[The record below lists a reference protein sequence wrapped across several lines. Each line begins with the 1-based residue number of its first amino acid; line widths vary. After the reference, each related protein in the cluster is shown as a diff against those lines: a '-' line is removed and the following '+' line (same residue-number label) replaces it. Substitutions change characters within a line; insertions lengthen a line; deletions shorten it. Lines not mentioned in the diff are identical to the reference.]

1 MQWMMVS
8 VEKEARGKR
17 RRSGSAFFR
26 MEMTFLNFSLGLTA
40 QPRDFFRLIF
50 ILILYVLVSRA
61 SLLSCDGAQ
70 MSQLILTGGAGKAPE
85 KFLWFVFGPM
95 SLALRFFV

>member
-1 MQWMMVS
+1 MSDEDKV
-8 VEKEARGKR
+8 RGRMR
-17 RRSGSAFFR
+17 RFGSDRFR
-26 MEMTFLNFSLGLTA
+26 MAIVDLNFSPGLIA
-40 QPRDFFRLIF
+40 LVFCFHRSIF

-61 SLLSCDGAQ
+61 SLLSCEEAPV
-70 MSQLILTGGAGKAPE
+70 SRFKRTGGAGKALE